1 MQAPQA
7 ASIDTTDGT
16 NLVTNNRIQ
25 VLILYLASLTT
36 LVEKVEVVM
45 PKQNLL
51 IVKSHLAIGDNG
63 GLVPV
68 FSLVYGQKRLVKN

>member
-1 MQAPQA
+1 MDFFQNLYCFKFYFFLYNLWPHYCNLSLEMQAPQA

-25 VLILYLASLTT
+25 VLIPYLASLTT

-45 PKQNLL
+45 PK
-51 IVKSHLAIGDNG
+51 
-63 GLVPV
+63 
-68 FSLVYGQKRLVKN
+68 